1 MKPHKHAEL
10 IKAWA
15 DGIQIQAKH
24 ISHLDWNDW
33 HNRFM
38 PNWDDDLY
46 TYRIKPEPKP
56 EPKKVTMYLYTTGI
70 TSKQLWLDKEPPE
83 TFGYRTISDYI
94 GSIEV
99 LK

>member
-15 DGIQIQAKH
+15 NGAEIQYKSGDGEWYDFTEGLAP
-24 ISHLDWNDW
+24 SW
-33 HNRFM
+33 FEE
-38 PNWDDDLY
+38 DL
-46 TYRIKPEPKP
+46 YRIKPEPKP
-56 EPKKVTMYLYTTGI
+56 EPKKVTMYLYITGQFE
-70 TSKQLWLDKEPPE
+70 KQLWLDKEPPE
-83 TFGYRTISDYI
+83 TFLYRTISDYI